1 MQPTPLFRPAATQFT
16 QDRFYWGQVAW
27 VQPPGVRRL
36 VWLLTASVLAMLFFL
51 LQVPYA
57 RKETVP
63 GYLAPASGT
72 ARIHASQ
79 TGVVAVV
86 HAKEG
91 DEVDAGQALFSIDT
105 AQIAANGRDVNAM
118 VLNAL
123 QEQGNRLSQQIA
135 AETQRAHID
144 RLRLESLITGTRSEI
159 HHLALQIASQEERI
173 QIAERQLT
181 NGEMLK
187 AQGFVSGADTDRRR
201 AELLEQKQSLAGL
214 LQQQTVRHS
223 QLSEQQ
229 FALEQL
235 PATST
240 ERLRVLQGEAS
251 VLEQRSAEI
260 SGRGAYVILSPIR
273 GRVSGVQA
281 TVGQMAEPRLL
292 LATVVP
298 GHSRLQAELFVPT
311 RSIGFI
317 RPGQDVKL
325 LYDAFP
331 YQNFGTYGGKV
342 LQVSRTVLT
351 ASDAAGP
358 ISLKEPA
365 YRVTVAL
372 NRPDVDADGERV
384 ALQTDMLLRA
394 DIVLDRR
401 PLMDWILKPFKSAG
415 QRVSHS

>member
-1 MQPTPLFRPAATQFT
+1 MPSPPLFRPAATQCAH
-16 QDRFYWGQVAW
+16 DRLYWGQVAW
-27 VQPPGVRRL
+27 VQPPGVRQL
-36 VWLLTASVLAMLFFL
+36 VCLLALSVLAMLLFL
-51 LQVPYA
+51 LRAPYT
-57 RKETVP
+57 RKETVL

-79 TGVVAVV
+79 TGVVAAV

-91 DEVDAGQALFSIDT
+91 DEVEAGQALFSIDT

-118 VLNAL
+118 VFNAI
-123 QEQGNRLSQQIA
+123 QEQRNRLLQQIS
-135 AETQRAHID
+135 AEAQRTHID
-144 RLRLESLITGTRSEI
+144 RLRLESLITGTRAEI
-159 HHLALQIASQEERI
+159 HHLKLQIASQEERI

-201 AELLEQKQSLAGL
+201 AELLEQKQSLASL
-214 LQQQTVRHS
+214 LQQQTARQS

-251 VLEQRSAEI
+251 ALEQRGAEI
-260 SGRGAYVILSPIR
+260 SGRGAYVILSPIQ
-273 GRVSGVQA
+273 GKISGLQA
-281 TVGQMAEPRLL
+281 TVGQMADPRLL
-292 LATVVP
+292 LATVLP
-298 GHSRLQAELFVPT
+298 GDSRLQAELFVPT
-311 RSIGFI
+311 HSIGFI
-317 RPGQDVKL
+317 KPGQNVKL

-331 YQNFGTYGGKV
+331 YQNFGAYGGKV

-365 YRVTVAL
+365 YRVTVWL
-372 NRPDVDADGERV
+372 DRPDVDAHGERV
-384 ALQTDMLLRA
+384 PLQPDMLLRA
-394 DIVLDRR
+394 DIFLDQR
-401 PLMDWILKPFKSAG
+401 PLMDWILDPLKRVG
-415 QRVSHS
+415 QRISHS